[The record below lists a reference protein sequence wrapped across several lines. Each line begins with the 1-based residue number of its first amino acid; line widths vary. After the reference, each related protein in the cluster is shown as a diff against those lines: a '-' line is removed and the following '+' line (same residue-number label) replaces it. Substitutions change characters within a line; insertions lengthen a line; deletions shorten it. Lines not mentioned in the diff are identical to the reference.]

1 MLGSSRKRRAR
12 SARRWQRWLAAS
24 LCTASFLS
32 GHVLFGAEPA
42 ASPAKKPLQRVSIS
56 AVPAAEK
63 AAPTAER
70 ALATEPVTS
79 SSQTSSRKTANS
91 AVKPASHVDEAPAN
105 KASDAKSEGKVEA
118 KPAGEKLTQLQ
129 PSPLK
134 LAPTKLAEAKPALQ
148 ATPAPKAV
156 PSLKPATPQ
165 AAAAPAPVAAKT
177 DALPPILSGKDAP
190 QRPNR
195 LAQAAPASTP
205 PATIPAS
212 APRREATP
220 VVAVPVARST
230 AAPSTPTPAPIKPV
244 TELATKEPAALP
256 STTSAPA
263 PSPWMQDIRQLIDT
277 TPGAKKFT
285 SPPSAPTAS
294 APASIT
300 PPAPPA
306 AMSAAPVAA
315 PHNAPAPYSPAN
327 YPQANYPST
336 NYPQTNFA
344 PTQNFANRPAV
355 APAAAAPLLSRQEPS
370 RPLSQIAPVAG
381 IDSTSN
387 RQAQFAGGTF
397 TPAPGTGPNDA
408 YDPNAD
414 YPETQQPETKYPE
427 TKYPETRYTPNSFT
441 APPASLAPAANFAP
455 VKPAA
460 EPTPANFA
468 PIRSSVPPAT
478 FSNTWPAS
486 AIPSNT
492 QPSNPQPTPSPSA
505 SLPPS
510 KRFPLA
516 PTSDRAQANLAPL
529 SQPMASPAA
538 VRAQAI
544 DSPSNAQQPIEF
556 AAQRSL
562 PVHFT
567 QQPGAPAPKPLNL
580 APMADPLEAGDA
592 MRRANSPFEVI
603 DQTGVEQVM
612 VRRSKLLRT
621 KVDIYRTAV
630 VDDSICDVVQFTP
643 REVSLIGKSQ
653 GSTHITFW
661 FDDPNMQP
669 VTYLIK
675 VVPDVAEIVK
685 TEETYKML
693 QDVINEMFPDSKIQL
708 LLVADK
714 LIIRGQAKD
723 SEEAAQIVALIRS
736 QSGGSNGNG
745 NGLGGGFGGGLSEG
759 AAAQVLSDSATGASQ
774 RSRLQVINMLRV
786 PGVQQVALRVKIAEM
801 NRSAARGF
809 GVDVKGNINFTD
821 NPDGSQLF
829 LQSMLN
835 VAGGAGPALLTQLD
849 GDDIQVGVRYLQQRG
864 IIRLLSEPTLVTMS
878 GTPATFIAGG
888 EFAVPTLVGSAGLN
902 AVTSDFRAFGAII
915 SFMPTVVDKDR
926 IRLQVS
932 PEFSQI
938 NSALTVGNTPG
949 LKVRAA
955 TTTVEMREGQTL
967 AIAGLLEDNMN
978 GTTVGDLPF
987 LAKVFGR
994 RDMSRN
1000 ETELLIL
1007 VTPELVQ
1014 AMEAEEVP
1022 PLPGFDVTEPTSA
1035 DFFLHGQLEGKPTQ
1049 DYRSTVWPRLKK
1061 RYGAGGPAMTSGPFG
1076 HGQ

>member
-32 GHVLFGAEPA
+32 GHVLFGEEPN
-42 ASPAKKPLQRVSIS
+42 SPAAKKPLQRVSINAVRAADS
-56 AVPAAEK
+56 AVPTAEK
-63 AAPTAER
+63 AAEKSIPTAEH

-79 SSQTSSRKTANS
+79 SRKTAGQAS
-91 AVKPASHVDEAPAN
+91 AVQPAAHVDETAT
-105 KASDAKSEGKVEA
+105 
-118 KPAGEKLTQLQ
+118 EKLSSTKNKTELK
-129 PSPLK
+129 PPPLK
-134 LAPTKLAEAKPALQ
+134 LAPTKLAEAKPAL
-148 ATPAPKAV
+148 TPAPAQAAV
-156 PSLKPATPQ
+156 PQLTPPPTQATNP
-165 AAAAPAPVAAKT
+165 
-177 DALPPILSGKDAP
+177 LPPILSGKDAP
-190 QRPNR
+190 KRPSR
-195 LAQAAPASTP
+195 LAPNAPAAAPTPVAPVATTQPQSTP
-205 PATIPAS
+205 PATIQAS
-212 APRREATP
+212 TRRETTP
-220 VVAVPVARST
+220 VAAAPVAP
-230 AAPSTPTPAPIKPV
+230 AASKPAPIKPV
-244 TELATKEPAALP
+244 TELATKE
-256 STTSAPA
+256 SSAPATLPPTTLAPSA

-285 SPPSAPTAS
+285 SPPSAPTPSAPIMS
-294 APASIT
+294 APA
-300 PPAPPA
+300 AF
-306 AMSAAPVAA
+306 SAAPVAPA
-315 PHNAPAPYSPAN
+315 KNTTSSAPAMSAPATYSPAN
-327 YPQANYPST
+327 YPSTNYPST

-344 PTQNFANRPAV
+344 SRTP
-355 APAAAAPLLSRQEPS
+355 AAAPLSTAAQLP
-370 RPLSQIAPVAG
+370 RPLSQVAPVAG
-381 IDSTSN
+381 IDSPSN
-387 RQAQFAGGTF
+387 RHAQFAGGVQSSDTSGNS
-397 TPAPGTGPNDA
+397 APGTGPNDE

-414 YPETQQPETKYPE
+414 YPETK
-427 TKYPETRYTPNSFT
+427 YTPNTFSGPT
-441 APPASLAPAANFAP
+441 NFAP
-455 VKPAA
+455 VKPA

-468 PIRSSVPPAT
+468 PISAPTFNSPAPQAT
-478 FSNTWPAS
+478 FSNTLPAN
-486 AIPSNT
+486 AI
-492 QPSNPQPTPSPSA
+492 PSNPQPVTSQAASLPST

-516 PTSDRAQANLAPL
+516 PTSDRTPAQPV
-529 SQPMASPAA
+529 ASSSA
-538 VRAQAI
+538 VRAQAF
-544 DSPSNAQQPIEF
+544 DPANNHETEQPQAF
-556 AAQRSL
+556 PAPRAPQTRSQ
-562 PVHFT
+562 PVHFAN
-567 QQPGAPAPKPLNL
+567 QPGAPAPKPLNL
-580 APMADPLEAGDA
+580 APMADPLEGDA
-592 MRRANSPFEVI
+592 MLRANSPFEVI
-603 DQTGVEQVM
+603 DQTGAVQVM

-643 REVSLIGKSQ
+643 REISLIGKSQ
-653 GSTHITFW
+653 GSTHVTFW

-669 VTYLIK
+669 VTYLIQ
-675 VVPDVAEIVK
+675 VVPDVAAVQVQEN
-685 TEETYKML
+685 TYKML

-736 QSGGSNGNG
+736 QSGGANGNT

-809 GVDVKGNINFTD
+809 GVDVKGHINFTD

-849 GDDIQVGVRYLQQRG
+849 GDDIQVGVRYLQQHG
-864 IIRLLSEPTLVTMS
+864 ILRLLSEPTLVTMS

-938 NSALTVGNTPG
+938 NSALTVNNTPG

-978 GTTVGDLPF
+978 GTNVGDLPF
-987 LAKVFGR
+987 LARVFGR
-994 RDMSRN
+994 RDMTRN

-1035 DFFLHGQLEGKPTQ
+1035 QFFLHGRLEGTPTQ